1 MNTSNLGKLS
11 HSALQTLRSCPRKF
25 ELDRLEYQPRDA
37 GTAHTAFGHALGAG
51 IQSLFHK
58 GDLDIALFEAFN
70 AWSCDLF
77 DDIPGKKKSFFDA
90 MIAIEKFYIT
100 QFPLMD
106 EWELAYLKDGKPAI
120 ELGFAIRL
128 PMNFWYRGFVD
139 AVLKHKKTGALRVLE
154 LKSTGAFTVHESMYG
169 KSFQGVGY
177 SIILDSIS
185 TQMNVVSDY
194 EVLYLVYKTASRTF
208 EEMPFLKLISHRI
221 NWLHDLL
228 LSVDMIALYKRV
240 GRFPQNGD
248 SCFSFGRPCKY
259 YETCDISNDTLFLGF
274 TSTEEEFDP
283 TTFDFVF
290 DYSDLVRNQS
300 TNIKEQIRTT
310 S

>member
-1 MNTSNLGKLS
+1 MNQINLGMLS
-11 HSALQTLRSCPRKF
+11 HSALEKFRLCPRKF
-25 ELDRLEYQPRDA
+25 ELDRLEFKPRDA
-37 GTAHTAFGHALGAG
+37 GTPHTAFGHALGAG

-58 GDLDIALFEAFN
+58 KNLDIALFEAFN

-100 QFPLMD
+100 QFSMMD
-106 EWELAYLKDGKPAI
+106 DWELAYLKDGKPAI
-120 ELGFAIRL
+120 ELSFAIKL
-128 PMNFWYRGFVD
+128 PMGMWYRGYVD
-139 AVLKHKKTGALRVLE
+139 AVLRHKKTGALRVLE
-154 LKSTGAFTVHESMYG
+154 LKSTGALNIHEAMYG

-185 TQMNVVSDY
+185 TQLHTISDY
-194 EVLYLVYKTASRTF
+194 EVLYLVYHTAKRTY

-228 LSVDMIALYKRV
+228 LAVDTISLYKRV
-240 GRFPQNGD
+240 NRFPQNGGA
-248 SCFSFGRPCKY
+248 CFNFGRPCKF
-259 YETCDISNDTLFLGF
+259 YETCDFSNDSLFLGF
-274 TSTEEEFDP
+274 EQKEDTFDP
-283 TTFDFVF
+283 NTFDFVF
-290 DYSDLVRNQS
+290 DYSDLVKNQS
-300 TNIKEQIRTT
+300 INLKN